1 VTACLKACPDTNL
14 TYISDRSTL
23 PLPNEL
29 ASQPGSSRRLWQG
42 FRWFGLAL
50 LSGFAILIQGYHP
63 GLEDDAFYL
72 AAVKKNL
79 NPSLFPHDADFFRV
93 QFQATVFDKVI
104 ALSVRWSH
112 IPLEWGI
119 LFWQF
124 GVTFLILWGCWRIAQ
139 RCFAAEQARWAAVTL
154 VAVLL
159 TLPVSGT
166 GLSLTDQYLHPRA
179 LATGL
184 ILAAIVAVLDARLLL
199 TGVLLAAA
207 FFVHAIMAAF
217 GAAYCLFLLWKPAVG
232 GLTSA
237 TKAGN
242 EDKPVLGGLKRASEN
257 SVVPPGLKSFLSGF
271 PALKRWAK
279 LVRPSGAGV
288 PSSLLESISSR
299 TGAVV
304 AALLLPLGWVFE
316 PGSDA
321 WRKAAATRSF
331 YFVLRWHWYEWLGV
345 VAPLALLW
353 WFRSLARR
361 RQERVLARVSERLV
375 YFGLFQLAVALAM
388 LLPARLERLRPLEPM
403 RFLHLV
409 YLLFVLLA
417 GGLLGQYVLKKNV
430 LRWLLLF
437 VPLSVGMFY
446 AQRQMYPAT
455 PHLELPDALAGE
467 NAWVAAFRWIGRN
480 TPVGSQFAIDPRYM
494 ELPGEDYHGFRA
506 LAERSVL
513 ADAVKDTGMVARVPR
528 LAPRWLR
535 EVEAQRGWRDFQR
548 PDFLR
553 LKAEFGVDW
562 VVLAEPGVTGLPCP
576 FRNAQVMVCR
586 VE

>member
-1 VTACLKACPDTNL
+1 MA
-14 TYISDRSTL
+14 
-23 PLPNEL
+23 
-29 ASQPGSSRRLWQG
+29 
-42 FRWFGLAL
+42 LAL
-50 LSGFAILIQGYHP
+50 LSGLAILIQGYHP

-72 AAVKKNL
+72 AAIKRDL

-104 ALSVRWSH
+104 ALSVRWTH

-124 GVTFLILWGCWRIAQ
+124 GVTFLILWGCWRIAR
-139 RCFAAEQARWAAVTL
+139 RCFAEAHAQWAAVTL

-184 ILAAIVAVLDARLLL
+184 ILAAIVAVLDGRLLL

-217 GAAYCLFLLWKPAVG
+217 GASYCLFLVWGPAAG
-232 GLTSA
+232 GNGWLRNPWGAPRSRSA
-237 TKAGN
+237 AEAGL
-242 EDKPVLGGLKRASEN
+242 EDKSIIAGWKLAGEHW
-257 SVVPPGLKSFLSGF
+257 VVPPGLATFLPLF

-279 LVRPSGAGV
+279 LGRPSGAGFLDTTFNGIARKRV
-288 PSSLLESISSR
+288 FTRTLKRRATQNLRQRLLFPQLAGPRRSV
-299 TGAVV
+299 GL

-321 WRKAAATRSF
+321 WRRAAATRPF
-331 YFVLRWHWYEWLGV
+331 YFVLRWHWYERLGV
-345 VAPLALLW
+345 IAPLALLW
-353 WFRSLARR
+353 WFRALARR
-361 RQERVLARVSERLV
+361 REELVLARVTERLV
-375 YFGLFQLAVALAM
+375 YFGVFQLAVALIM
-388 LLPARLERLRPLEPM
+388 LLPAGLERLRPLEPM

-409 YLLFVLLA
+409 YFLFVLVS

-430 LRWLLLF
+430 LRWLVLF
-437 VPLSVGMFY
+437 IPLSLGMFY

-455 PHLELPDALAGE
+455 PHLELPGALAGE
-467 NAWVAAFRWIGRN
+467 NGWVSAFRWIGLN
-480 TPVGSQFAIDPRYM
+480 TPVDSQFALDPHYM

-513 ADAVKDTGMVARVPR
+513 ADAVKDAGMAARVPR

-535 EVEAQRGWRDFQR
+535 EVEAQQGWRDFQR
-548 PDFLR
+548 ADFLR
-553 LKAEFGVDW
+553 LKAEFGVGW
-562 VVLAEPGVTGLPCP
+562 VVLEAPGAEGLPCP
-576 FRNAQVMVCR
+576 FRNAEVVVCR